1 MAARMPYFV
10 WSHAGRAAGD
20 ASVTMSPAASSTMP
34 KYRSL
39 DGFGQSLAQHGSSSA
54 SAYWQVDRGAGTL
67 EAVDRLLIPSG
78 HNLGAQTVAV
88 KASATG
94 AYAGEETTLASFTS
108 AAGLIE
114 QAVTSSTARYLR
126 VSFGGTGQWE
136 YGEMW
141 LGRTRT
147 PSSAVVV
154 DPGWK
159 RPPLSNVTVQRFPTG
174 VQGSVVNG
182 PDQRTLGMTLRWV
195 AGSDLTLF
203 EDLATACGAAKAP
216 FWVGGPDDATPTM
229 LAWLSAISAWE
240 QDSEVPQA
248 TGPTY
253 TVQLELVEA
262 LG

>member
-1 MAARMPYFV
+1 MPYFV
-10 WSHAGRAAGD
+10 WSHAGRSAGD
-20 ASVTMSPAASSTMP
+20 ASVTMSPAASSAMP

-39 DGFGQSLAQHGSSSA
+39 DGFGQSLAQHGSSSGA
-54 SAYWQVDRGAGTL
+54 AYWQVDRGTGTL

-78 HNLGAQTVAV
+78 HNLGAQTVTV
-88 KASATG
+88 ASDDNSGFTTP
-94 AYAGEETTLASFTS
+94 TTLASFTS

-114 QAVTSSTARYLR
+114 QSLTSSTERYLR

-154 DPGWK
+154 DPAWK
-159 RPPLSNVTVQRFPTG
+159 RAPLSNVTVQRFPTG

-195 AGSDLTLF
+195 AGADATLV
-203 EDLATACGAAKAP
+203 EDMIAACGGAKSP
-216 FWVGGPDDATPTM
+216 LWVAGPDDAVPTTLM
-229 LAWLSAISAWE
+229 WLAAVSAWE
-240 QDSEVPQA
+240 QDSSVPQA

-253 TVQLELVEA
+253 TVQLELTEA

>member
-1 MAARMPYFV
+1 MPYFV

-20 ASVTMSPAASSTMP
+20 ASVAMSPAASASLP

-54 SAYWQVDRGAGTL
+54 AAYWQVDRGAGTL

-78 HNLGAQTVAV
+78 HNLGAQTVTV
-88 KASATG
+88 ASDDN
-94 AYAGEETTLASFTS
+94 AGFTTPTTLASFTS

-114 QAVTSSTARYLR
+114 QALTSSTERYLR

-136 YGEMW
+136 YGEIW

-195 AGSDLTLF
+195 AGPDLTLC

-216 FWVGGPDDATPTM
+216 LWVGAPDDAVPTTLM
-229 LAWLSAISAWE
+229 WLSAISAWE
-240 QDSEVPQA
+240 QDSDVPQA

-253 TVQLELVEA
+253 TVQLELIEA